1 MSSASNCRRTLLH
14 VPISHYSEKARW
26 ALDLQADPAR
36 SAVPPGGLHPLASLV
51 LTRGQHHTVPV
62 LVLDGEAIGDS
73 TAIIRC
79 LEDAYPEPPLHPS
92 DPTERKRALVLEDQ
106 FDEELGPTSV
116 G

>member
-1 MSSASNCRRTLLH
+1 M
-14 VPISHYSEKARW
+14 
-26 ALDLQADPAR
+26 
-36 SAVPPGGLHPLASLV
+36 

-73 TAIIRC
+73 TAIIRR